1 MLQLIC
7 EGACNP
13 MLPAVDRAVQHE
25 TRLDGHVLLSHDTVS
40 LLRRLTYTAHEMVGA
55 TVARCGDCG
64 HVRQYGSL

>member
-40 LLRRLTYTAHEMVGA
+40 LLRRLTYTAHDVSG
-55 TVARCGDCG
+55 R
-64 HVRQYGSL
+64 S